1 MEYII
6 REIKKEEYD
15 LLEDFLYE
23 AVFLPEG
30 VDPPSRDILK
40 LPELKMYIEDFGKKG
55 DEGLL
60 AFEEGKAVGAVWT
73 RRMKDYGYIDDDTP
87 SLSISLY
94 KEYRG
99 KGIGTALMKEMFLL
113 LKEKGYQGVSLSVQK
128 ENYAN
133 KMYEKLGFH
142 IIRENQEDYIMIKYL

>member
-1 MEYII
+1 MKYSI
-6 REIKKEEYD
+6 REIKKEEYP

-23 AVFLPEG
+23 AIFLREG
-30 VDPPSRDILK
+30 VEPPSREILK
-40 LPELKMYIEDFGKKG
+40 LPELKMYIEDFGKEG
-55 DEGLL
+55 DECLL
-60 AFEEGKAVGAVWT
+60 AIAEGRAAGAVWT